1 MKKLRI
7 LIVEDDQL
15 MLEGLRSIINA
26 QDDME
31 VWGTALNGVEA
42 LKLLESSRPDFVLMD
57 IRMPGLD
64 GISVIQKIREQDEK
78 LPILVLTM
86 YLEDDYIIG
95 ALSSGANGYLLK
107 GVDTHQLMRSIRE
120 VANDHFILPWE
131 IASRIIKQ
139 TIHKDKKL
147 THRTLSSFFQHNPLF
162 SVKEQEIL
170 IHILNRLPNKEIAE
184 KMFLSEGTIKNS
196 ISGIYKKLKVKKRS
210 DAIKKIEALIH
221 NEGFNKE

>member
-15 MLEGLRSIINA
+15 MLEGLRSIIDA

-42 LKLLESSRPDFVLMD
+42 LSLLETSRPDLVLMD

-64 GISVIQKIREQDEK
+64 GISVIQKIREQDKK

-86 YLEDDYIIG
+86 YLEDEYIID
-95 ALSSGANGYLLK
+95 ALSSGANGYLVK
-107 GVDTHQLMRSIRE
+107 GIDTLQLMRSIRE

-131 IASRIIKQ
+131 VASRIIKR
-139 TIHKDKKL
+139 TIGKDSTL

-162 SVKEQEIL
+162 SAKEQEII
-170 IHILNRLPNKEIAE
+170 IHIINRLTNKEIAE

-196 ISGIYKKLKVKKRS
+196 ISGIYKKLNVKKRN

-221 NEGFNKE
+221 NERFKKV